1 MLTSSSLYPTAL
13 PKPHKRVSYL
23 TARTPDGTLLAD
35 RIPIGDGSVSA
46 QLSSRVTRTA
56 TFTAVDEWFPVTEA
70 DPLSPAHAIVTI
82 SSGIGYAG
90 GAEEVF
96 PVFTGRVYN
105 VVRGRDG
112 EITFRADDLAAEVIA
127 ADFEQPVN
135 SQRGSSTVAEIE
147 RLVTAGYPQAV
158 FGTHDV
164 NDAVVPVLSWDDDR
178 GSALDDLA
186 ASVEGRWYVLG
197 SGSFVVRRLAYISLV
212 PVLSLTDGADG
223 LLTSATTTVSA
234 DGAYNSIV
242 VLAERMDSEEP
253 VRSVERNTNTASPYR
268 YGGPF
273 GIRVKK
279 INAQTANGF
288 ADAQRIARSQ
298 LEASSALTRQ
308 WQMECVPDHRI
319 EPGDVAAVSWRG
331 VNDVQIIDSV
341 TYPLGPTGTMSLSG
355 RSRIDASDVS

>member
-1 MLTSSSLYPTAL
+1 MLTSSALYPAAL
-13 PKPHKRVSYL
+13 PSPHKRVSYV

-46 QLSSRVTRTA
+46 RLSSRVTRTA
-56 TFTAVDEWFPVTEA
+56 TFTASDEWFPVTET
-70 DPLSPAHAIVTI
+70 DPLSPAQSIVTI

-96 PVFTGRVYN
+96 PVFTGRVHN
-105 VVRGRDG
+105 ANRNRDG

-135 SQRGSSTVAEIE
+135 SQPGSSTVAEIE
-147 RLVTAGYPQAV
+147 RLVTEGYPQAV

-164 NDAVVPVLSWDDDR
+164 DDAVVPPLSWDDDR
-178 GSALDDLA
+178 GSALDDLSFA
-186 ASVEGRWYVLG
+186 VEGRWYVLG
-197 SGSFVVRRLAYISLV
+197 DGSFVVRRLAYTALTPVVSLA
-212 PVLSLTDGADG
+212 DGTGG

-234 DGAYNSIV
+234 DGAYNSV
-242 VLAERMDSEEP
+242 VVIAERMDSEEP
-253 VRSVERNTNTASPYR
+253 VRAVERNTNTASPYR

-273 GIRVKK
+273 GVRVRK
-279 INAQTANGF
+279 ISAQTASGF

-298 LEASSALTRQ
+298 LEAAGALSRQ
-308 WQMECVPDHRI
+308 WQLESVADHRI

-331 VNDVQIIDSV
+331 VSDVQIIDSV
-341 TYPLGPTGTMSLSG
+341 TYPLGATGSMSLTG
-355 RSRIDASDVS
+355 RSRIDPADVS